1 MLRKVDTFSREARVK
16 KILMIAFHFPP
27 SVGSSG
33 IQRTLRFVQ
42 HLPTL
47 GWEPLVL
54 TAHARAYEDLSEHM
68 LADVPAGT
76 VVHRA
81 MAFDTARHFQ
91 IGGRYLGWMARPD
104 RWASWKYFAIQK
116 GLKLIEALKPDVIW
130 STYPIATAHV
140 IASALHR
147 KTGIPWI
154 ADFRDPM
161 AQPGYPSDPRTWR
174 SYLAIEADALAQARF
189 CVFTTPSAARAY
201 QALYPASV
209 SRIRVVENGY
219 DEESFVSAAR
229 TVHCPQR
236 APAQAGPLVLLH
248 SGIVYPMERDPR
260 HFFVALARL
269 QQEGQLSPIDLRI
282 RFRAAVHET
291 LLRQLAIDHGVQD
304 FIELCPAI
312 PYREALAEMM
322 SVDALLVMQA
332 SNCNAQIPA
341 KIYEYLRAGKP
352 ILALTDP
359 AGDTAGV
366 VRAAGLDTMVRLDSA
381 DDIARLLPVL
391 IQNWRQG
398 QGSLPL
404 ASAVQQAS
412 RFGRSQGLA
421 ALLGQASTVNRPSF
435 SV

>member
-1 MLRKVDTFSREARVK
+1 
-16 KILMIAFHFPP
+16 MIAFHFPP
-27 SVGSSG
+27 LVGSSG

-47 GWEPLVL
+47 GWDPLVL
-54 TAHARAYEDLSEHM
+54 TVHSRAYEEMSDHM

-91 IGGRYLGWMARPD
+91 IRGRYLGWMARPD
-104 RWASWKYFAIQK
+104 RWVSWKYFAVRK
-116 GLKLIEALKPDVIW
+116 GLKLIEAFKPDVIW

-161 AQPGYPSDPRTWR
+161 AQPGYPSDPSTWR
-174 SYLAIEADALAQARF
+174 SYLAIEADALEHARF
-189 CVFTTPSAARAY
+189 CVFTTPSAACAY
-201 QALYPASV
+201 QKLYPASA

-219 DEESFVSAAR
+219 DEESFLSSER
-229 TVHCPQR
+229 TADCPQR
-236 APAQAGPLVLLH
+236 APEEAGPLVLLH
-248 SGIVYPMERDPR
+248 SGIVYPMERDPT

-269 QQEGQLSPIDLRI
+269 QQEGQLSPSDLRI

-291 LLRQLAIDHGVQD
+291 LLHQLAMVHGVAD
-304 FIELCPAI
+304 FIEIRPAI

-366 VRAAGLDTMVRLDSA
+366 IRAAGLDSVVRLDSV
-381 DDIARLLPVL
+381 DDIARLLPAL
-391 IQNWRQG
+391 IRNWRQG
-398 QGSLPL
+398 QGRLPL
-404 ASAVQQAS
+404 ASAVKQAS
-412 RFGRSQGLA
+412 RLGRSQVLA
-421 ALLGQASTVNRPSF
+421 ALLGQASTANLPSF